1 MRFPK
6 MRRRVQTREFVQEFL
21 GLDRRLRIKE
31 NAFAEMRNLSGDC
44 FPALSPRKPRGIVRN
59 DMEGVSSVVVCGKIA
74 YVENNVLYWG
84 LGDDAVTMQLRADVN
99 EPRQLAV
106 MGAYITVFPDAMY
119 LNTTDT
125 ADQGSFHA
133 EYDLTGAQ
141 LELITPMR
149 LDGVEIDAKNGEKT
163 PEFARV
169 FYTPQTYRLY
179 VGEDLSLPGIPN
191 IHKQGLSHFEVVSEG
206 LELEYKDE
214 ELYAFVRPA
223 DAAWG
228 NVIVTNKNNGTS
240 VIHFVKVM
248 DEGDPVGDTDV
259 PDINVGCWLT
269 REGVKKYVYF
279 DYTDKT
285 KGVKEEILFSS
296 VRVKSKFFESFPN
309 GTLHNFTF
317 NHNSSRITA
326 NIKAADVICRDGAV
340 NLSGAYLTD
349 TVITVNGE
357 DNCTCECDVSAP
369 NMDFVIESQ
378 NRLWGCRHGTDAIG
392 NTVNE
397 IYASAL
403 GSFSEWYRFQGVSTD
418 SFAASVGH
426 VGDFTGAISYR
437 GMPLFFKENVMYK
450 IYGDYPEN
458 FQIVSDESTGLQ
470 AGCAKSLAVLS
481 GLLYYRSNNGFFVY
495 DGSAFSRVDHVLG
508 KERYENV
515 VCGGVGTKL
524 YVSATCEQEKHSGLY
539 VYDTERDLWHMED
552 STQVTAMVPYENDL
566 YFLNKAGQLC
576 TVNGSAGAK
585 EAYEISFFAESG
597 VIGYSTP
604 DAKYVSRLALR
615 AAIPLD
621 AYLHVYMEYD
631 SSGEWEFKGSI
642 EGNGMST
649 FVFPVVPRMCDHF
662 RIRFEGKGNCRIFGF
677 SKVLED
683 GGAV

>member
-74 YVENNVLYWG
+74 YVKNNVLCWG

-149 LDGVEIDAKNGEKT
+149 LDGVEIDQKKIFLSAQKYVCVDGNGCCLFGV
-163 PEFARV
+163 PNN
-169 FYTPQTYRLY
+169 
-179 VGEDLSLPGIPN
+179 DLSE
-191 IHKQGLSHFEVVSEG
+191 LSHYKLTSENLTLVKRAGEAYVYVDPNGVSETNMFG
-206 LELEYKDE
+206 
-214 ELYAFVRPA
+214 
-223 DAAWG
+223 G
-228 NVIVTNKNNGTS
+228 SVTVYNTNT
-240 VIHFVKVM
+240 
-248 DEGDPVGDTDV
+248 GDTVTHYVEVWGSEGFEQYSV
-259 PDINVGCWLT
+259 PDIKIGYWLT
-269 REGVKKYVYF
+269 SSGVKRFYYDAQGNITESAV
-279 DYTDKT
+279 T
-285 KGVKEEILFSS
+285 SS
-296 VRVKSKFFESFPN
+296 VRVRSKFFESFPN

-326 NIKAADVICRDGAV
+326 NIKAADVICKGGAV

-349 TVITVNGE
+349 TVITVNNE